1 MKDELL
7 QIEEYYEIIRA
18 AKIAFKEMYPN
29 IKDGEKEFYAF
40 LQIFSAGVYWAE
52 KKFKNKNHNQQTI
65 NEKEQR
71 MQKVMQIL

>member
-18 AKIAFKEMYPN
+18 AKIAFKEMYPK

-52 KKFKNKNHNQQTI
+52 KKFKNKNQQTT
-65 NEKEQR
+65 NEKEQG